1 MDHAAYRTCRFLPS
15 PINLTWWV
23 PLVFV
28 GGGEGALGQ
37 GSERV
42 LDDAREAG
50 LHEGVDRQ
58 VVHPVLVDELHRH
71 LCVRG
76 YVCAWR

>member
-1 MDHAAYRTCRFLPS
+1 MSLPPHS
-15 PINLTWWV
+15 TTTLEPSTRTWWV
-23 PLVFV
+23 PLVGI

-37 GSERV
+37 GAQRV

-71 LCVRG
+71 LFLVLL
-76 YVCAWR
+76 VWMID